1 MMDLHNEDQE
11 KRLENKNLLV
21 RSAGC
26 ANVQAYDMAIL
37 DMDGCIPTSIDDYPP
52 NPVYAVAKVCIHKIL
67 LIYLEWKVLLS
78 PIFLES
84 PYHWVIRNVVSS

>member
-11 KRLENKNLLV
+11 KRLKNKNLLV

-52 NPVYAVAKVCIHKIL
+52 NPVYDVAKVCIHKIL
-67 LIYLEWKVLLS
+67 LIYFEWKALLS
-78 PIFLES
+78 LIFLES
-84 PYHWVIRNVVSS
+84 FYY